1 LLSLHEKV
9 GVAVVSAFRMTFI
22 SYNRLRQEASTS
34 NSTGTMDEENNV
46 GSCEAIEHRNG
57 ISHNEVMKGC
67 YLSEEQLLVLQ
78 QCKEEQISDDEFPSS
93 GGEVNEEKTWYPSEC
108 VLEEWN
114 HRRERSNDSKETSKQ
129 DLSVNVF
136 NTFCKEEQL
145 SDEDFIARNSAEEQ
159 ADKTW
164 YPSEIELET
173 LKEGEEAKGIG
184 ATCRYCKIFAR
195 WTSFLNMRGSVSQ
208 KWKGKDTT
216 A

>member
-1 LLSLHEKV
+1 
-9 GVAVVSAFRMTFI
+9 
-22 SYNRLRQEASTS
+22 
-34 NSTGTMDEENNV
+34 
-46 GSCEAIEHRNG
+46 
-57 ISHNEVMKGC
+57 
-67 YLSEEQLLVLQ
+67 LLVLQ

-114 HRRERSNDSKETSKQ
+114 HRRERSNDSKETLEQDNTFFDGCKEEQISDEEFLANTSDEENEKNPYPHDYIVEDWSPRKDKSIGKKETSKQ